1 MFDRKAYITTYVVHK
16 TRSVLDR
23 NLNFAYS
30 YKTHSFDDNPAC
42 RMYMSNCER
51 GVGQGQRSPVD
62 GGEIESNQHPFAVGW
77 SPGGAGGAIANG
89 GTGGKGG
96 SSRGDSG
103 GTRPCIALSAWA
115 LFQELGVAMAAWNHS
130 ASAVHYPHLGLDCT
144 MGQLTVIMGGVDDVV
159 DDVDIN
165 NADVAGRRRRIRW
178 LELRLSPRRRW
189 WQAGGGELGGA
200 ATTTSRERRKA

>member
-1 MFDRKAYITTYVVHK
+1 
-16 TRSVLDR
+16 
-23 NLNFAYS
+23 
-30 YKTHSFDDNPAC
+30 
-42 RMYMSNCER
+42 
-51 GVGQGQRSPVD
+51 
-62 GGEIESNQHPFAVGW
+62 
-77 SPGGAGGAIANG
+77 
-89 GTGGKGG
+89 
-96 SSRGDSG
+96 
-103 GTRPCIALSAWA
+103 
-115 LFQELGVAMAAWNHS
+115 
-130 ASAVHYPHLGLDCT
+130 